1 MQTQQMQRS
10 QRQIAQEKYKAA
22 RSNLIVMI
30 ALTLLNI
37 LLLFT
42 GANMMMLFSATVPY
56 YVVIIGQ
63 VSGNS
68 TVLTVCLVFAIAC
81 LLGYFLCWVFSKKHY
96 GWMVAALVFFIM
108 DALALVGFMLLAQVF
123 SGILDVVFHVL
134 VLYYLII
141 GVKYGHQLTTLP
153 EEVMEAAPAQ
163 VSNTAPLRM
172 ADPDVKH
179 RVLLETEAAGYRI
192 CYRRVKRVNEL
203 VINGHVYAELE
214 MLVEPAHELSAQ
226 FNGHLIQAGFD
237 GTSSYICVDGNQ
249 VVKKMRL
256 Y

>member
-1 MQTQQMQRS
+1 METRQS

-22 RSNLIVMI
+22 RSNLIAMI
-30 ALTLLNI
+30 TFTLLNI

-42 GANMMMLFSATVPY
+42 GSNVMMLFSATVPY
-56 YVVIIGQ
+56 YAVIVGQ
-63 VSGNS
+63 VFEND
-68 TVLTVCLVFAIAC
+68 TVLDVCLVFALVCI
-81 LLGYFLCWVFSKKHY
+81 LLYFLCWIFSKKHY
-96 GWMVAALVFFIM
+96 GWMIAALMFFIM
-108 DALALVGFMLLAQVF
+108 DTLTMVGFMLLAQAM
-123 SGILDVVFHVL
+123 SGILDVVFHVW

-153 EEVMEAAPAQ
+153 EEAKETASAQ
-163 VSNTAPLRM
+163 VINTAPLRL

-179 RVLLETEAAGYRI
+179 RVLMETEAAGCRI

-226 FNGHLIQAGFD
+226 FNGHLIQAGYD
-237 GTSSYICVDGNQ
+237 GTSSYICIDGNQ
-249 VVKKMRL
+249 IVKKLRL